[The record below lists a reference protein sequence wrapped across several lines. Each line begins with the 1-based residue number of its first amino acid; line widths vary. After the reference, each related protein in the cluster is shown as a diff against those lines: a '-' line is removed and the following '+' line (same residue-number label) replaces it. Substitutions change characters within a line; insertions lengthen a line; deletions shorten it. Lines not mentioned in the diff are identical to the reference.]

1 DAGDRDLLRRPRT
14 QHDLLGGGGRHEAWH
29 EHAELGLD
37 RLIVEVPHPKR
48 AEGLARV
55 SLVEGGVDVVRFG
68 FLDPDL
74 RRIEVERKA
83 EAEMT
88 RASERRMVHIGVIEA
103 HDVPANARSSG
114 PGGAVRVAPVIL
126 NSRPERERV
135 DWAELR
141 AHVE

>member
-1 DAGDRDLLRRPRT
+1 MC
-14 QHDLLGGGGRHEAWH
+14 
-29 EHAELGLD
+29 
-37 RLIVEVPHPKR
+37 
-48 AEGLARV
+48 
-55 SLVEGGVDVVRFG
+55 FG

-74 RRIEVERKA
+74 RRIEVERQA

-135 DWAELR
+135 DWAELC
-141 AHVE
+141 AHVEPVIQVGGDDGVVNGRIGCAYAHRARIRDDRSLPL